1 MRFLLAFLFLSIVS
15 VSNAAETSAPSVDQ
29 VSMEQ
34 FDGRRKK
41 RINKK
46 RKRKCSQFGRRIYAG

>member
-1 MRFLLAFLFLSIVS
+1 MRYLLAFLFLCIVS
-15 VSNAAETSAPSVDQ
+15 ASNAAESATPSAEK